1 MKRKTRALLCVL
13 MIFLL
18 ASACLVPASANSAV
32 RYWEGSTAYG
42 VMVGEGQ
49 CPIQVLHET
58 LTFDVPHFPD
68 YVSADKSEQYEA
80 KVTADYTLHNPT
92 NDDVTVKLA
101 FPFGQRPNYQFSPI
115 EDEAFMMKSY
125 GVSLNGEPVA
135 IQLRHTFNEARFDL
149 LTDLPRLR
157 DGYLQDNFYSP
168 ELAVTHYV
176 YEVSKINVTKTAIA
190 YAELLIE
197 SDLGENTKIFVPNSL
212 SPRDGD
218 GVHIRTDLQMNSLIQ
233 LIDVYVLGEPLDTMP
248 EWSLHFYQEQ
258 TPFDAEFELLDITQM
273 TYYDLAMQEYGEN
286 EGITECDWY
295 NAVTDSFLAGEQ
307 DFGVTRTYNGTLDM
321 TERLM
326 QWYEYEITVP
336 AGKTVQN
343 SVTAPL
349 FPSINRGYEPSVYE
363 YNYLLSPATTWASFG
378 TLDVII
384 KTPYYLVLDNEGYES
399 IEGVY
404 QKHYDSLPTGELSL
418 KLSTTENPK
427 ETGMNFAGM
436 LFGFLAIIF
445 GSFLAGIVG
454 ILVLIFIVVL
464 ILFVIVRTIIRR
476 RRR

>member
-18 ASACLVPASANSAV
+18 TSACLIPASANSAV

-58 LTFDVPHFPD
+58 LTFDIPHFPD
-68 YVSADKSEQYEA
+68 YVSADESEQYAA
-80 KVTADYTLHNPT
+80 KVTADYTLYNPS
-92 NDDVTVKLA
+92 NEDVTVKLA
-101 FPFGQRPNYQFSPI
+101 FPFGQGPNYHFSSI
-115 EDEAFMMKSY
+115 EDGTEGY
-125 GVSLNGEPVA
+125 GVSLNGEPIAV
-135 IQLRHTFNEARFDL
+135 QLRHTFNEAQFDL

-168 ELAVTHYV
+168 ELSVTHYV
-176 YEVSKINVTKTAIA
+176 YEVSKINVTKSATA

-197 SDLGENTKIFVPNSL
+197 SDLGEDTKIFVPNSL
-212 SPRDGD
+212 SPRDED

-248 EWSLHFYQEQ
+248 EWSLHFYQEH
-258 TPFDAEFELLDITQM
+258 TPFSAEFKLVDVNQM

-286 EGITECDWY
+286 ESITECDWY
-295 NAVTDSFLAGEQ
+295 NAITDSFVLSNQ
-307 DFGVTRTYNGTLDM
+307 DFGVTRTYNGGLDI

-349 FPSINRGYEPSVYE
+349 FPSIDRGYEPSVYL
-363 YNYLLSPATTWASFG
+363 YNYLLSPATTWESFG

-384 KTPYYLVLDNEGYES
+384 NTQYYLVNDTASFEKVEGGYK
-399 IEGVY
+399 
-404 QKHYDSLPTGELSL
+404 KHFDSLPAGELSF
-418 KLSTTENPK
+418 KLSTDESPK
-427 ETGMNFAGM
+427 ATGMNFAGM

-454 ILVLIFIVVL
+454 MLVLFFIAVL
-464 ILFVIVRTIIRR
+464 ILFVIIRAIIRR

>member
-92 NDDVTVKLA
+92 NNDVTVKLA

-258 TPFDAEFELLDITQM
+258 TPFDAEFELLDISQM

-378 TLDVII
+378 TLDVIV
-384 KTPYYLVLDNEGYES
+384 KTPYYLVNDTASFEKVEGGYK
-399 IEGVY
+399 
-404 QKHYDSLPTGELSL
+404 KHFNSLPSGELSFS
-418 KLSTTENPK
+418 LSASESPK
-427 ETGMNFAGM
+427 HTSPYQTA
-436 LFGFLAIIF
+436 FLILLGIA
-445 GSFLAGIVG
+445 LAGVVFLIV
-454 ILVLIFIVVL
+454 ILVLI
-464 ILFVIVRTIIRR
+464 VRAIIRLFKR
-476 RRR
+476 